1 MKLKDLAPVAY
12 SLTGDIQ
19 SCIVYDCHENIDLE
33 TGCSIEYAVKHYGDR
48 DLHRVSSLYEDGCS
62 YLLLS
67 LN

>member
-1 MKLKDLAPVAY
+1 MKLKDLAHVAY

-19 SCIVYDCHENIDLE
+19 SCIVYDFNENIDLE
-33 TGCSIEYAVKHYGDR
+33 TGCSIEYAIKHYGDR
-48 DLHRVSSLYEDGCS
+48 GLQRISSLYEGGCS

>member
-19 SCIVYDCHENIDLE
+19 SCIVYDCRENIDLE
-33 TGCSIEYAVKHYGDR
+33 TGCSIEYAIKHYGDR

>member
-19 SCIVYDCHENIDLE
+19 SCVVYDFNENIVLE
-33 TGCSIEYAVKHYGDR
+33 TGCSIEYAIKHYGDR
-48 DLHRVSSLYEDGCS
+48 DLHRISSLYEDGCS

>member
-19 SCIVYDCHENIDLE
+19 SCIVYDCRENIDLE
-33 TGCSIEYAVKHYGDR
+33 AGCSIECAIKHYGDR
-48 DLHRVSSLYEDGCS
+48 DLHRISSLDGCS

>member
-33 TGCSIEYAVKHYGDR
+33 TGCSIEYAIKHYGDR
-48 DLHRVSSLYEDGCS
+48 DLHRIFYLYEDGRS
-62 YLLLS
+62 NLLLN
-67 LN
+67 LD

>member
-19 SCIVYDCHENIDLE
+19 SCVVYDFNENIDLE
-33 TGCSIEYAVKHYGDR
+33 TDCSIEYAIKHYGDT
-48 DLHRVSSLYEDGCS
+48 DLHRISSLDGCS

>member
-19 SCIVYDCHENIDLE
+19 SCVVYDFNENIDLE
-33 TGCSIEYAVKHYGDR
+33 TDCSIECAIKHYGDR
-48 DLHRVSSLYEDGCS
+48 DLHRISSLDGCS

>member
-33 TGCSIEYAVKHYGDR
+33 SGCSIEYAIKHYGDR
-48 DLHRVSSLYEDGCS
+48 DLHRISSLYEDGGS

-67 LN
+67 LG

>member
-33 TGCSIEYAVKHYGDR
+33 TGCSIEDATKHYGDR
-48 DLHRVSSLYEDGCS
+48 GLHRVSSLYEDGCS

>member
-33 TGCSIEYAVKHYGDR
+33 TGCSIEYAIKHYGDR
-48 DLHRVSSLYEDGCS
+48 DLHRISSLYEGGYS

>member
-12 SLTGDIQ
+12 SLTGGIQ
-19 SCIVYDCHENIDLE
+19 SCIVYDFSENIDLG
-33 TGCSIEYAVKHYGDR
+33 TGCSIEYAIKHYGDR
-48 DLHRVSSLYEDGCS
+48 GLHRISSLYEDGCS

>member
-12 SLTGDIQ
+12 SLTGGIQ
-19 SCIVYDCHENIDLE
+19 SCIVYDFSENIDLE
-33 TGCSIEYAVKHYGDR
+33 TGCSIEYAIKHYGDR
-48 DLHRVSSLYEDGCS
+48 GLHRISSLYEDGCS

>member
-19 SCIVYDCHENIDLE
+19 SCVVYDFNENIDLE
-33 TGCSIEYAVKHYGDR
+33 TDCSIEYAIKHYGDR
-48 DLHRVSSLYEDGCS
+48 DLHRISSLYEDGCS

>member
-1 MKLKDLAPVAY
+1 MKLKDLATVAY

-33 TGCSIEYAVKHYGDR
+33 TGCSIEYAIKHYGDR